1 MAKEGLI
8 HEVEVGSVTMAINM
22 MIEFGKVGT
31 ELESRKGI
39 MGRLDPLDN
48 EFIKI
53 YLSYLSQLKFDTY
66 DYWTEGQKQFLE
78 ELGFTGISG

>member
-8 HEVEVGSVTMAINM
+8 HPTEVGSVTMAINL

-39 MGRLDPLDN
+39 LGRLDPIEN
-48 EFIKI
+48 EFMKI
-53 YLSYLSQLKFDTY
+53 YLSYLSQLKFDTFG
-66 DYWTEGQKQFLE
+66 YWTEGQRAFLE
-78 ELGFTGISG
+78 ELGFAGISG